1 MIKRAVTAAL
11 AAAAVVLVSAAGTTA
26 QEEQRLKVDS
36 IDAGGHPG
44 VELVVTAPGALSG
57 REIPSKAFTVAEDG
71 VPVDVKVKPLP
82 SNDLAVLLLIDTS
95 GSMQGSAMSAA
106 KSAATDFVRKMPAG
120 VRISVVGFG
129 TSPKVASKFTTDH
142 DQAVAAVGGL
152 DAQGET
158 ALYDAVRAASRQFP
172 RNNDVRRA
180 LVVLSDGGDTVSQST
195 LNEAAAVLAAAQASA
210 HVVELKSDESN
221 AEALTAI
228 AKAGGG
234 EVTATADPQALSA
247 LYDTVA
253 AQLVNRY
260 VITFASATYGPTKL
274 AVAVNHR
281 GVTAASTRNVQF
293 PAPPPPK
300 PKKTVF
306 ALREGEVTTLSW
318 ITEPWVP
325 LVGAATV
332 FVGLAVVLLTMLAPR
347 KRKRRL
353 AEDRPAT
360 AAEKTPPLVNVT
372 AYLVESAGR
381 TLDRRGNTKTLNAG
395 LERAGMNLR
404 AAEFVVLVGCA
415 AVLTFAVVLLMSG
428 PWVALL
434 FTVIVLVGSRLFLNF
449 KASRREA
456 AFSEQL
462 GDTLQLLAGSLRT
475 GYGLMQAV
483 DAVSREAEEPTGEE
497 FRRLV
502 VETRLGRDFSES
514 LHAMAD
520 RIGTDDFTWVVQA
533 MEIHRDVGGDL
544 AEVLDSVAGTIRERD
559 QIRRQVKALSAEGRL
574 SAVILLGLPF
584 FMAFMLNIVQPG
596 YLQELFRSP
605 VGIGM
610 LITSGILM
618 TIGTIWVRRL
628 VRLVF

>member
-1 MIKRAVTAAL
+1 MTKRAVTAAI
-11 AAAAVVLVSAAGTTA
+11 AAALVLLSAVGSAA

-36 IDAGGHPG
+36 IDAGRHPR
-44 VELVVTAPGALSG
+44 VELVVTAPQALSG
-57 REIPSKAFTVAEDG
+57 KEIPSNAFTVAEDG
-71 VPVDVKVKPLP
+71 VPIDVKVKPLP

-106 KSAATDFVRKMPAG
+106 KAAAIDFVRKMPSG
-120 VRISVVGFG
+120 VRLSVVGFS
-129 TSPKVASKFTTDH
+129 TSPKVASKFTTNH
-142 DQAVAAVGGL
+142 DQAVAAIGGL
-152 DAQGET
+152 EAQGET

-172 RNNDVRRA
+172 ADRAVRRA
-180 LVVLSDGGDTVSQST
+180 LVVLSDGGDTVSTST

-210 HVVELKSDESN
+210 HVIELKSDESN
-221 AEALTAI
+221 AQALKAI

-234 EVTATADPQALSA
+234 EVTATSDPQALSA
-247 LYDTVA
+247 VYDAVA
-253 AQLVNRY
+253 SQLVNRY
-260 VITFASATYGPTKL
+260 VIRYASDTYGPTKL
-274 AVAVNHR
+274 AVAVKHS
-281 GVTAASTRNVQF
+281 GVTAASAKDVQF
-293 PAPPPPK
+293 PAPPPVK
-300 PKKTVF
+300 PKETVF
-306 ALREGEVTTLSW
+306 ALRKGEVTSLGW

-325 LVGAATV
+325 LVGAGTV
-332 FVGLAVVLLTMLAPR
+332 FLGLAVVLLTMLAPR

-353 AEDRPAT
+353 TEDRPA
-360 AAEKTPPLVNVT
+360 AADEKTPPLANVT
-372 AYLVESAGR
+372 AYLVDSASR
-381 TLDRRGNTKTLNAG
+381 TLDRRGTTKTLNAR
-395 LERAGMNLR
+395 LERAGVNLR
-404 AAEFVVLVGCA
+404 AAEFVVIVGCA
-415 AVLTFAVVLLMSG
+415 IVLTFAIVLLMAG

-434 FTVIVLVGSRLFLNF
+434 FAVLVGVGARLFLNI
-449 KASRREA
+449 KAARRTA

-514 LHAMAD
+514 LHAMSD

-584 FMAFMLNIVQPG
+584 FMAFMINIVQPG
-596 YLQELFRSP
+596 YLQELFKSG

-610 LITSGILM
+610 LITAAILM
-618 TIGTIWVRRL
+618 TVGTIWVRRL